1 MKHTTAHTI
10 RRKWRGLTRRMRRT
24 LAACSLQTMAGALV
38 LVAVIVAGL
47 ASLFWYTQPNDA
59 AARAAWH
66 ERGDI
71 PRALALIEH
80 DAPLAREI
88 GDWHFEL
95 PEYDLAIAKR
105 AYHKAVAVDPNIEFA
120 NYQLGRIYFVEGNY
134 QTALTHINREL
145 EINPDN
151 RRSLYVRGLIY
162 SYRGYPGD
170 LEQAAR
176 DFQRFVVWAPREWA
190 GYNDLA
196 WVLGKLR
203 RYEEA
208 RDVIL
213 RGFEW
218 SDDVEDNP
226 WMWNMLGVMQLNLDA
241 RDDALESFRR
251 AEASAALL
259 TEHEWRDVYPGN
271 DPRLDARGLEVFRE
285 GIRKNIEHLEAS

>member
-1 MKHTTAHTI
+1 MWREI
-10 RRKWRGLTRRMRRT
+10 RTGMRARI
-24 LAACSLQTMAGALV
+24 AACRKPTIAGAGILI
-38 LVAVIVAGL
+38 LAIVIGLAGL
-47 ASLFWYTQPNDA
+47 AWYTQPNDR

-66 ERGDI
+66 EDGNI

-80 DAPLAREI
+80 DAQLAREI

-95 PEYDLAIAKR
+95 PEYNLTIAKR
-105 AYHKAVAVDPNIEFA
+105 AYHRALAVDPGIEFA
-120 NYQLGRIYFVEGNY
+120 NYQLARIYFVERNFRA
-134 QTALTHINREL
+134 ALEHINREI
-145 EINPDN
+145 EINPSN

-196 WVLGKLR
+196 WVLGKLG

-226 WMWNMLGVMQLNLDA
+226 WMWNMLGVMQLNTGEY
-241 RDDALESFRR
+241 DDALNSFMR
-251 AEASAALL
+251 AETSAAVL
-259 TEHEWRDVYPGN
+259 TEHDWRDVYPGN
-271 DPRLDARGLEVFRE
+271 DPRLDGRGLEVFRE
-285 GIRKNIEHLEAS
+285 GIRKNIERIEAM